1 MTRLPLLAK
10 LTGTAKL
17 EPAGQLLGSV
27 GSHTVLLNHWVG
39 FRIICTGAMRSGK
52 IVATLVRAV
61 MLVVDVL
68 PERMFSGFARLI
80 LHNRG

>member
-1 MTRLPLLAK
+1 MTRLPLPAK

-39 FRIICTGAMRSGK
+39 LRIICTGAMRSGL
-52 IVATLVRAV
+52 IVATPVRAL

-68 PERMFSGFARLI
+68 PERMFSGL
-80 LHNRG
+80 LVWS